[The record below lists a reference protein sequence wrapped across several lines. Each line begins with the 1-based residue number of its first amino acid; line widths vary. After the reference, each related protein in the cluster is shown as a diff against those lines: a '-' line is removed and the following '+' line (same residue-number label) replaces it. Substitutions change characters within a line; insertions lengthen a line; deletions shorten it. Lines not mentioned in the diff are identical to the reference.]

1 MVYKKGAK
9 SIMWTINDII
19 NIINKIKEEN
29 GNVEILDMWFDNEN
43 KIKYLNIVYINKY
56 GSDVLGAFKK

>member
-1 MVYKKGAK
+1 
-9 SIMWTINDII
+9 MWTINDII
-19 NIINKIKEEN
+19 NILNEIKEEN

-56 GSDVLGAFKK
+56 DSDVLGVFEKIKEKLLI

>member
-1 MVYKKGAK
+1 
-9 SIMWTINDII
+9 MWTINDII
-19 NIINKIKEEN
+19 NIFNKIKEEN

-56 GSDVLGAFKK
+56 GSDVLSAFKK

>member
-1 MVYKKGAK
+1 
-9 SIMWTINDII
+9 MWTINDII
-19 NIINKIKEEN
+19 NILNKIKEEN
-29 GNVEILDMWFDNEN
+29 ENVEILDMWFDNEN